1 MWAMAEKTFLQMAEF
16 CRKNVCLRQFG
27 GISPEILGGKIHL
40 KRSKLPG
47 PHGRHAG
54 LECQATQICLLS
66 APLAL
71 NIEGFRLD
79 DFGRHGIDLGS
90 QLS

>member
-16 CRKNVCLRQFG
+16 SRKNVCSKQFS
-27 GISPEILGGKIHL
+27 GISPEILERKIHL
-40 KRSKLPG
+40 KESNLPDR
-47 PHGRHAG
+47 HGRHAG

-79 DFGRHGIDLGS
+79 DFGCHGIDLGS